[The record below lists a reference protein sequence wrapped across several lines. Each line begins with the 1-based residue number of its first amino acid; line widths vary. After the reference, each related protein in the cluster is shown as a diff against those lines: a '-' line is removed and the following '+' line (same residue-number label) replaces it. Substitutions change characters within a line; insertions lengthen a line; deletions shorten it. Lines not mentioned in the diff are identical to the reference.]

1 VGTGP
6 ACYSFTMDRPG
17 LPLTLLVLVL
27 VAMPVGLAV
36 FFGLFTFR
44 RMTPLAFRCLR
55 CGAEFQRKPWRR
67 FPAAC
72 PACNA
77 KDWSAP

>member
-1 VGTGP
+1 
-6 ACYSFTMDRPG
+6 
-17 LPLTLLVLVL
+17 
-27 VAMPVGLAV
+27 MPVGLAV

-72 PACNA
+72 PACHA